1 MALGEEHMSRE
12 QRRHASGERP
22 RTVLKI
28 RSINAVAIILSAVLS
43 LMALVA
49 VERIIVTE
57 ADSEQFNEAY
67 RACSGAARDLQ
78 EASDFLASEARLYVL
93 SADREYLDGYLNE
106 LQVTDRRGQAVETL
120 HAYLGT
126 EDQAVSD
133 LEDALE
139 YSNALVE
146 RELYAM
152 KLVATSTNLDET
164 PSLLETVVLSD
175 EDMASSDQDRLSIAR
190 QMVMGEEYRDS
201 RRQINRSV
209 NDCINR
215 LLERL
220 DEDIEFSNTMMHTRL
235 RQMQTVI
242 IALLTIVV
250 LVIFAVIFLILWPL
264 AVYTQEIKNDEKLVL
279 TGASELRYLA
289 DAYNHIYE
297 ENRERTL
304 ILKHAAE
311 RDPLTGLFNRGAY
324 DQLLTEHMHDVAL
337 LLIDI
342 DYFKDV
348 NDTYG
353 HGIGDAILKKV
364 AGCLDRHFRSSDL
377 PCRIGGDEFAVIM
390 TGVTPALRSVIIE
403 KVSAVRAAL
412 ADTTDGLPRV
422 TLSVGIVFSE
432 LHEGEQDLYKAA
444 DQALYT
450 VKERGRNGFA
460 FYDEVVGGGADHA

>member
-1 MALGEEHMSRE
+1 MALGEEHRSRE
-12 QRRHASGERP
+12 QRRRTSGEHP
-22 RTVLKI
+22 RSALKI

-57 ADSEQFNEAY
+57 ADSEQSNDAY
-67 RACSGAARDLQ
+67 RACSSAARDLQ

-120 HAYLGT
+120 HAYLGAD
-126 EDQAVSD
+126 DQAVSD
-133 LEDALE
+133 LEDALK
-139 YSNALVE
+139 YSNALSE

-152 KLVATSTNLDET
+152 KLVAISTNLDET
-164 PSLLETVVLSD
+164 PGPLDAVVLSD
-175 EDMASSDQDRLSIAR
+175 GDMASSDQDRLSIAR
-190 QMVMGEEYRDS
+190 QMVMGEEYHDS
-201 RRQINRSV
+201 RGQINRSV

-235 RQMQTVI
+235 NQMQTVI
-242 IALLTIVV
+242 IALLAIVV

-304 ILKHAAE
+304 SLKHAAE

-324 DQLLTEHMHDVAL
+324 DQLLTEHMHNVAL

-364 AGCLDRHFRSSDL
+364 ADCLDRQFRSSDL

-403 KVSAVRAAL
+403 KVAAVRAAL

-460 FYDEVVGGGADHA
+460 FYDEVAGGGADDA